1 MPEQSACLASGLD
14 PQDKK
19 EGGGGG
25 GMEGGRRGGG
35 GREKGSRVNS
45 VNGLDN
51 EMVKAKDSTT
61 WHSR

>member
-1 MPEQSACLASGLD
+1 
-14 PQDKK
+14 
-19 EGGGGG
+19 
-25 GMEGGRRGGG
+25 MEGGRRGGG